1 MKETVPRYDWNGTN
15 TIDSDVR
22 RAAYIATC
30 QDWYFLCPCFM
41 GLFLTDKIVL
51 IEITVFAEN
60 LTSRKELGNPKQ
72 RFPNR
77 LENNQ

>member
-1 MKETVPRYDWNGTN
+1 
-15 TIDSDVR
+15 
-22 RAAYIATC
+22 
-30 QDWYFLCPCFM
+30 
-41 GLFLTDKIVL
+41 L